1 MSDSALRVPD
11 VLARPTDPTTSHDAV
26 ADQPLNELRRIVLLI
41 VHDMG
46 GDRGMTDSEIDAFY
60 AANYLFQGWP
70 VVRFETPRRRRSDLA
85 NAGLVRDSGA
95 TEKNAYGRNET
106 VWEITPAGV
115 AALDRSKK

>member
-1 MSDSALRVPD
+1 MSDSALRVPE
-11 VLARPTDPTTSHDAV
+11 VLARPTDPATSHEAV

-46 GDRGMTDSEIDAFY
+46 GDRGITDSEIDAFY
-60 AANYLFQGWP
+60 AANYQFQGWP
-70 VVRFETPRRRRSDLA
+70 VVRYETPRKRRSDLTSY
-85 NAGLVRDSGA
+85 GYVRDSGDV
-95 TEKNAYGRNET
+95 EPNAYGRNET